1 MPKKAITKKY
11 LLDRCSFE
19 NQTVI
24 KALKHDALWL
34 LIKQM
39 DVEDQH
45 AIFKVV
51 EHTVT
56 PLTEIQIDSLFAY
69 LSHEVREGLDMISM
83 TKEEKLN
90 VVRDNKAVLKPV
102 IEKNKFTDKLKLDSQ
117 ISVPQ
122 EEFSSSKLWNII
134 KSGKY
139 SFE

>member
-24 KALKHDALWL
+24 KALKHDALWDL
-34 LIKQM
+34 VKQL
-39 DVEDQH
+39 DIEDQH
-45 AIFKVV
+45 SIFKVV

-56 PLTEIQIDSLFAY
+56 PLSEDQIDSLFAY

-83 TKEEKLN
+83 TKTEKLDII
-90 VVRDNKAVLKPV
+90 RENKATLKPV
-102 IEKNKFTDKLKLDSQ
+102 ITKKNFTEKLALNKQ

-122 EEFSSSKLWNII
+122 EEFSSSKLWNIV

-139 SFE
+139 TFE